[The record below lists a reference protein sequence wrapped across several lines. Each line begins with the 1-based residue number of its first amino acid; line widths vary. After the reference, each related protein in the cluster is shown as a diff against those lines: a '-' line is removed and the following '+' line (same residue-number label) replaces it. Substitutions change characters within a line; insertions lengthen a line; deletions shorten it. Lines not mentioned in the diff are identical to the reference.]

1 MGQTITLTAEDGF
14 GFDAYLAEPKG
25 KPKAGLVVIQ
35 EIFGVNSHMR
45 GVTDEFARHGYL
57 SVCPALFDRAKKK
70 VDLGYTQQDIE
81 AGRDL
86 RAAVGWDNPIKDVR
100 AAMKHV
106 QSAGKIGTVGYCWGG
121 SVAWLTA
128 TRLDGIAATVCYYG
142 GQIAAFKDEKA
153 KVPVMF
159 HFGEYDKGI
168 PMSDVEAVKKAQ
180 PNQILHVYP
189 SGHGFNCEQRADYDA
204 NSKKLAL
211 DRSLAFF
218 AKNLA

>member
-1 MGQTITLTAEDGF
+1 MGQNIQLTAEDGF
-14 GFDAYLAEPKG
+14 ALDAYLAEPIG

-57 SVCPALFDRAKKK
+57 AICPGLFDRAKKN
-70 VDLGYTQQDIE
+70 VELGYTQQDIE

-100 AAMKHV
+100 AAMKRV
-106 QSAGKIGTVGYCWGG
+106 QGAGKVGTVGYCWGG
-121 SVAWLTA
+121 SVTWLTA
-128 TRLDGIAATVCYYG
+128 TRLDGIAAAVCYYG
-142 GQIAAFKDEKA
+142 GQIAAYKDEKA

-159 HFGEYDKGI
+159 HFGEHDKGI

-189 SGHGFNCEQRADYDA
+189 SGHGFNCEQRADFDA

>member
-14 GFDAYLAEPKG
+14 ALDAYLAEPQG
-25 KPKAGLVVIQ
+25 KPKGALVVIQ

-57 SVCPALFDRAKKK
+57 SICPGLFDRAKKK
-70 VDLGYTQQDIE
+70 VELGYTPQDIE

-86 RAAVGWDNPIKDVR
+86 RAAVGWDNPIKDLR

-106 QSAGKIGTVGYCWGG
+106 KGAGKVGTVGYCWGG
-121 SVAWLTA
+121 SVTWLTA
-128 TRLDGIAATVCYYG
+128 TRLDGIGAAVCYYG
-142 GQIAAFKDEKA
+142 GQIAAYKDEKA

-159 HFGEYDKGI
+159 HFGEHDKGI
-168 PMSDVEAVKKAQ
+168 PMSDVDAVKKAQ

-189 SGHGFNCEQRADYDA
+189 SGHGFNCEQRADFDPA
-204 NSKKLAL
+204 SKKLAL

>member
-1 MGQTITLTAEDGF
+1 MGQAITLTAEDGF
-14 GFDAYLAEPKG
+14 TLDAYLAEPQG
-25 KPKAGLVVIQ
+25 KPKGALVVIQ

-45 GVTDEFARHGYL
+45 GATDEFARQGYL
-57 SVCPALFDRAKKK
+57 AVCPALFDRAKKK
-70 VDLGYTQQDIE
+70 VELGYTPQDIE

-100 AAMKHV
+100 AAMKQV
-106 QSAGKIGTVGYCWGG
+106 QGAGKVGTVGYCWGG
-121 SVAWLTA
+121 SVTWLTA
-128 TRLDGIAATVCYYG
+128 TRLDGISAAVCYYG
-142 GQIAAFKDEKA
+142 GQIASFKDEKP

-159 HFGEYDKGI
+159 HFGEHDKGI
-168 PMSDVEAVKKAQ
+168 PMSDVEAVKKAH